1 MKIFTPEQVQ
11 QRDAEGEARKAER
24 QKFLTELVERLGFR
38 EVSSVE
44 ELNLTDK
51 EKSKLNY
58 VRDSVKYARFFIAD
72 RSDGSSSR
80 AVVLALTNL
89 HHDDFAAEIFSPAFY
104 DGHAA
109 NHDFNKGELEYNL
122 KFSIE
127 GDVYPSGK

>member
-1 MKIFTPEQVQ
+1 MKLFSPEQVQ
-11 QRDAEGEARKAER
+11 KIDAEGEARKAER
-24 QKFLTELVERLGFR
+24 QILLTELVKKLGFR

-44 ELNLTDK
+44 ELNLTEQ

-58 VRDSVKYARFFIAD
+58 VRDSVKYARFFVAD
-72 RSDGSSSR
+72 RADGSSSR
-80 AVVLALTNL
+80 AVVLALTAL
-89 HHDDFAAEIFSPAFY
+89 HNDDFAAEIFSPAFY